1 MPDLIDESVWKHCDS
16 TMDGTIS
23 HTDVIA
29 SLTMNKQTIHNT
41 LKGSGLG
48 LRRDMLQEMQTQD
61 SAVADFLEI
70 TPENWMHIGGQFAR
84 QLCVATESYPLCAH
98 GLSLSLGGPAPLDV
112 AFIRQI
118 KHFLQ
123 QHQIQYYSEH
133 LSYCSDQG
141 HLYDLLPIPFTDEAV
156 CYVAQRIRQT
166 QDILEQRI
174 AIENVSYYAAP
185 GQQLSE
191 IDFINAVLQEADC
204 DLLLDVNNVY
214 VNSVNHRYNA
224 EDFISALPA
233 ARIAYLHIA
242 GHYQQSEDIIIDTH
256 GAEVIDEVWQL
267 LDYTYQSKGAY
278 PTLLERDFNLPP
290 LTELRNEVAIIKQYQ
305 ARYQHGQHR
314 RIA

>member
-1 MPDLIDESVWKHCDS
+1 
-16 TMDGTIS
+16 
-23 HTDVIA
+23 
-29 SLTMNKQTIHNT
+29 MNKQATNT
-41 LKGSGLG
+41 PLNGSGLG
-48 LRRDMLQEMQTQD
+48 LRRDMLREMQTQP

-70 TPENWMHIGGQFAR
+70 TPENWMHIGGQFAQ
-84 QLCVATESYPLCAH
+84 QLHEATESYPLCAH
-98 GLSLSLGGPAPLDV
+98 GLSLSLGGPAPLDL
-112 AFIRQI
+112 AFIRQM

-123 QHQIQYYSEH
+123 QQNIQCYSEH

-156 CYVAQRIRQT
+156 NYVAQRIRQT
-166 QDILEQRI
+166 QDILERRV

-214 VNSVNHRYNA
+214 VNSINHQYNA
-224 EDFISALPA
+224 EDFIAAVPA
-233 ARIAYLHIA
+233 ARIAYIHIA

-256 GAEVIDEVWQL
+256 GSDVIDAVWQL
-267 LDYTYQSKGAY
+267 LDYTYQSKGVY

-290 LTELRNEVAIIKQYQ
+290 LSELRNEVAMIEDYQ
-305 ARYQHGQHR
+305 ARYQLNYPANQQKK
-314 RIA
+314 IA

>member
-1 MPDLIDESVWKHCDS
+1 
-16 TMDGTIS
+16 
-23 HTDVIA
+23 
-29 SLTMNKQTIHNT
+29 MNKQMT
-41 LKGSGLG
+41 LNGSGLG
-48 LRRDMLQEMQTQD
+48 LRRDMLQEMQTQR

-70 TPENWMHIGGQFAR
+70 TPENWMHIGGKFAQ
-84 QLCVATESYPLCAH
+84 QLREATEPYPLCAH
-98 GLSLSLGGPAPLDV
+98 GLSLSLGGPAPLDI
-112 AFIRQI
+112 AFIKQM

-123 QHQIQYYSEH
+123 QQNIQCYSEH

-156 CYVAQRIRQT
+156 SYVAQRIRQT
-166 QDILEQRI
+166 QDILERRI

-214 VNSVNHRYNA
+214 VNSINHRYNA
-224 EDFISALPA
+224 EEFIAALPA
-233 ARIAYLHIA
+233 TRIVYLHIA
-242 GHYQQSEDIIIDTH
+242 GHYQQSEDVIIDTH
-256 GAEVIDEVWQL
+256 GADVIDAVWQL
-267 LDYTYQSKGAY
+267 LDYTYQSKGVY

-290 LTELRNEVAIIKQYQ
+290 LNELRNEVAMIENYQ
-305 ARYQHGQHR
+305 ARYQHARHR